1 MNGHC
6 AKCNAEIAASWKFC
20 PMCGASNVPEQAE
33 AKLQASEAEP
43 VPTQGAYS
51 GLLFGILVVPML
63 LIVGTLLCLTGLGA
77 ILGIPMILAGILAP
91 LIGPM
96 IGIRSHSGH
105 CPYCGAALS
114 NIESGHNATCPVC
127 NRAIAVKHGM
137 IVRAA

>member
-6 AKCNAEIAASWKFC
+6 AKCNAEVAATWKFC
-20 PMCGASNVPEQAE
+20 PACGAPNAEPATVQAE
-33 AKLQASEAEP
+33 PMEAEKAP
-43 VPTQGAYS
+43 AEGAFS
-51 GLLFGILVVPML
+51 GLLFGLIVTPML

-77 ILGIPMILAGILAP
+77 LLGIPMIVVGILAP

-96 IGIRSHSGH
+96 IGMRTHSGQ

-114 NIESGHNATCPVC
+114 NIESTHGATCPAC
-127 NRAIAVKHGM
+127 NHAIAVKHGM

>member
-20 PMCGASNVPEQAE
+20 PACGALNVAEQVPAKPQTTEPEPA
-33 AKLQASEAEP
+33 
-43 VPTQGAYS
+43 PTQGAYS
-51 GLLFGILVVPML
+51 GLLIGMLVVPML

-77 ILGIPMILAGILAP
+77 LLGIPMIVAGILAP

-96 IGIRSHSGH
+96 IGMRTHSGH

-114 NIESGHNATCPVC
+114 NIESTHGATCPVC
-127 NRAIAVKHGM
+127 NRAVAVKHGM